1 MVHADL
7 NYASVDATQI
17 LSKPDYDVKT
27 WLYIDINTSSPQC
40 VGEDD
45 LTDVLEAVVPIQ
57 SAYFALGRSLRLRL
71 DDLRSIQAA
80 YPNESD
86 SELALNDT
94 LELWLKRKY
103 NVEKFGPPTWRMLVE
118 AINKRTGGNNHDLA
132 KEIASDHPAA
142 GIMDNSTLYF
152 ALCICHTFMYVY
164 LQYAHIPAS
173 IGSILHKLL
182 NPIIQFQYMQVLILM
197 VMLLYNLHHPRR

>member
-7 NYASVDATQI
+7 DYASVDATQI
-17 LSKPDYDVKT
+17 LSKPAYDVKT

-45 LTDVLEAVVPIQ
+45 LADVLEAVVPIQ

-118 AINKRTGGNNHDLA
+118 AVNRRTGGNNHDLA

-142 GIMDNSTLYF
+142 GIMDNSNLSF
-152 ALCICHTFMYVY
+152 GLCIRHTFMYVY
-164 LQYAHIPAS
+164 LQYTHVPAS
-173 IGSILHKLL
+173 IGSILYKL
-182 NPIIQFQYMQVLILM
+182 NQFQCMQILILM
-197 VMLLYNLHHPRR
+197 VILLYNLHHPRR

>member
-1 MVHADL
+1 MC
-7 NYASVDATQI
+7 I
-17 LSKPDYDVKT
+17 
-27 WLYIDINTSSPQC
+27 II
-40 VGEDD
+40 GEDD

-80 YPNESD
+80 YANESD
-86 SELALNDT
+86 SELALNDI

-118 AINKRTGGNNHDLA
+118 AVDRRTGGNNHDLA

-142 GIMDNSTLYF
+142 GIMDNSNFITLF
-152 ALCICHTFMYVY
+152 TLCIH
-164 LQYAHIPAS
+164 HINYYS
-173 IGSILHKLL
+173 MRMCMHE
-182 NPIIQFQYMQVLILM
+182 
-197 VMLLYNLHHPRR
+197 

>member
-1 MVHADL
+1 MFTLDFLPICYSAGTDL
-7 NYASVDATQI
+7 DYASVDATQI
-17 LSKPDYDVKT
+17 LSKSPYDVKT

-45 LTDVLEAVVPIQ
+45 LADVLEAVVPIQ

-94 LELWLKRKY
+94 VELWLKQKY
-103 NVEKFGPPTWRMLVE
+103 NVERFGSPTWRMLVE
-118 AINKRTGGNNHDLA
+118 AVNRKTGGNNHELA
-132 KEIASDHPAA
+132 KQIASDDPAA
-142 GIMDNSTLYF
+142 GIMDTPNSYL
-152 ALCICHTFMYVY
+152 HYVFV
-164 LQYAHIPAS
+164 I
-173 IGSILHKLL
+173 
-182 NPIIQFQYMQVLILM
+182 
-197 VMLLYNLHHPRR
+197 